1 MFGTSA
7 RLSAASACS
16 LETRCIFCD
25 KKPLFQTVLDT
36 DLAAQECSERLQALH
51 FGPKDGE

>member
-16 LETRCIFCD
+16 LETSCIFCD
-25 KKPLFQTVLDT
+25 KKPLFQTVLD
-36 DLAAQECSERLQALH
+36 LAVQECSQRLQALH
-51 FGPKDGE
+51 FGPKDGK

>member
-1 MFGTSA
+1 MFGMSA

-16 LETRCIFCD
+16 LETSCIFCD

-36 DLAAQECSERLQALH
+36 DLAAQECSQRLRALH
-51 FGPKDGE
+51 FGPKDVK